1 MKTSIILWILAFVL
15 TIVTAVYQ
23 RLTGPTHPVKETT
36 TLEGIDVKATFNRSH
51 SGDGD
56 QPVIVEVSSENL
68 EGNLYWKRYKTDD
81 DWNII
86 KMGKNDKS
94 LSSYLP
100 HQPPAGK
107 LVYFVKIISN
117 DAEIKFPEKPIVTR
131 FKGAVPDFILI
142 PHILFMFL
150 AMLFAL
156 RTGLEIFKK
165 QAKFKKL
172 TIITVIILGIG
183 GMILGPI
190 VQKYAFGEFWT
201 GFPYG
206 TDLTD
211 NKTLIAFIGW
221 LIALFAVLKAKKQKF
236 WVAFAT
242 IIMFAVFLIPHSVMG
257 SELDY
262 SKLDKEKNQIEQ
274 VNESKD

>member
-1 MKTSIILWILAFVL
+1 MKLSVTLWIIAVVL
-15 TIVTAVYQ
+15 TLAIAVYQ
-23 RLTGPTHPVKETT
+23 RITGPTHPVKEST
-36 TLEGIDVKATFNRSH
+36 TLEGTEVKATFDRSH
-51 SGDGD
+51 SGVGD
-56 QPVIVEVSSENL
+56 QPVIVELSSNNL
-68 EGNLYWKRYKTDD
+68 NGDLYWKRYKTDD
-81 DWNII
+81 DWNIVQMQ
-86 KMGKNDKS
+86 KKDKK
-94 LSSYLP
+94 LTALLP

-107 LVYFVKIISN
+107 LEYFVKIVSEN
-117 DAEIKFPEKPIVTR
+117 SEIVFPAKTIVTR

-142 PHILFMFL
+142 PHILFMFVS
-150 AMLFAL
+150 MLLAL
-156 RTGLEIFKK
+156 RTGLEIFNK

-172 TIITVIILGIG
+172 TIATLIVLGIG

-221 LIALFAVLKAKKQKF
+221 LVALVAVFKTKKPKFWIAL
-236 WVAFAT
+236 AT
-242 IIMFAVFLIPHSVMG
+242 VVMFAVFLIPHSVMG

-262 SKLDKEKNQIEQ
+262 NKLDKTKKVHQQIE
-274 VNESKD
+274 N